1 MRTTI
6 SCSLPMLSSHLHP
19 GPSGR
24 GQGSGDTLQFQLHLQ
39 AAAQEPPHPRPI
51 IPRLR
56 PPSRPALNSAPRQE
70 TEKASCFPL
79 SSHQENRPRVPV
91 GVGTAADQA
100 GRNPL
105 QGWEPPLPDGCGQG
119 WAGLWWGGGGA
130 SLGGPAW
137 ESPPALCLCSDSEQ
151 VWGQQLGRTK
161 CPHQSSIKGRQ

>member
-1 MRTTI
+1 MRTTV

-24 GQGSGDTLQFQLHLQ
+24 GQGSRDTLQFQLHLQ
-39 AAAQEPPHPRPI
+39 AAAQEPPHPCPI

-56 PPSRPALNSAPRQE
+56 RPSRPALNSAPRQE

-79 SSHQENRPRVPV
+79 SSHQENMTRVPV

-100 GRNPL
+100 GWNPL
-105 QGWEPPLPDGCGQG
+105 QGWEPPLPDGCGRG
-119 WAGLWWGGGGA
+119 CAGLFWEEE
-130 SLGGPAW
+130 GPAW
-137 ESPPALCLCSDSEQ
+137 EIPPARCLCSDSEQ

-161 CPHQSSIKGRQ
+161 CPHQSSNKGRQ